1 MTRASYIL
9 FVLMIL
15 GLAVSIYLYNKSKQR
30 STGFNARVNSVK
42 EVLFLL
48 ERTEKLKNILRKTVY
63 EGANQKDTASAFV
76 FSADDKLLVDSIL
89 NRIHS
94 IVLYEDQRLRID
106 TIKQIID
113 SNFRLL
119 LHDSTNP
126 AYYRGVSEVV
136 TRAQSYAEMRLKEQ
150 QAAFENQDAKLDLW
164 TNSIAVISLLL
175 FVVGIWSI
183 AYENTAKRR
192 LKILHDSIKES
203 EKRFRLLATSI
214 PQVIWV
220 ADQQGQIEY
229 LSDQWEKYTGQKPY
243 EGRKLFSSLIHQDD
257 IDLVR
262 AKWRTAMAE
271 SKPWQAE
278 YRLKDLRTNHYTW
291 FSGYT
296 LPLTDQ
302 NGKVIKWIGSSSDIT
317 LQKQSNE
324 KLSSLVDERTREL
337 NNLNEILQSKNIEL
351 SNAQNFLKTVLDSSV
366 ELVTAFDTDLNYT
379 FVNKR
384 SIDFANKNPEELI
397 GRNIKDVHPGFE
409 KSDGYQYLL
418 RGLKGEVIHI
428 DERRPFVNEKIV
440 FETFIIPLKSNSDII
455 GVLTLQRDI
464 TTIIQL
470 SENLKKSNLDL
481 QRSNEDLQQFAHV
494 ISHDLKEPVRK
505 INIYSNLLK
514 SSYEAGLSD
523 PGKIYLGKIEHAT
536 KRIAA
541 MIDGVLQHSSV
552 DAFEQDFERLDS
564 QKIFSN
570 ILEDLE
576 VVVNEKNAQIIIGA
590 LPMIEGSPTLIY
602 QLFYNLVNNSLKF
615 IRTNV
620 KPVIEIRSEIVLG
633 RELSN
638 DMNQVDPNQEFAKIV
653 IIDNGI
659 GFEQTYAEKIFES
672 FLRLNSKDKYEGTG
686 LGLALCK
693 KIVERHHGFI
703 RAYGRPNEG
712 ATFEVYLPST

>member
-15 GLAVSIYLYNKSKQR
+15 GLAVSIYLYNNSKQR
-30 STGFNARVNSVK
+30 SIGFNARVNTVR
-42 EVLFLL
+42 EILFLL

-76 FSADDKLLVDSIL
+76 FSADDKLQLDSIL

-106 TIKQIID
+106 TIKEIID

-119 LHDSTNP
+119 LHDSTNS
-126 AYYRGVSEVV
+126 ASYQGVSEIIA
-136 TRAQSYAEMRLKEQ
+136 RAQSYAETRLKEQ
-150 QAAFENQDAKLDLW
+150 QRAFEYQDAKLDLW
-164 TNSIAVISLLL
+164 TNSIAIISLLL
-175 FVVGIWSI
+175 FAMGIWSI
-183 AYENTAKRR
+183 AYENTAKRK
-192 LKILHDSIKES
+192 LKRLHDSIKES
-203 EKRFRLLATSI
+203 EERFRLLATSI
-214 PQVIWV
+214 PQVIWI
-220 ADQQGQIEY
+220 ADQQGKIEY
-229 LSDQWEKYTGQKPY
+229 LSDQWEKYTGQQPS
-243 EGRKLFSSLIHQDD
+243 EGKKLFSSLIHQDD
-257 IDLVR
+257 IDLVKT
-262 AKWRTAMAE
+262 KWQTAMAE
-271 SKPWQAE
+271 GKPWQAE
-278 YRLKDLRTNHYTW
+278 YRLRDLRTNHYTW
-291 FSGYT
+291 FFGYT
-296 LPLTDQ
+296 LPLTDK

-351 SNAQNFLKTVLDSSV
+351 LNAQNFLKTVLDSSV
-366 ELVTAFDTDLNYT
+366 ELVTAFDTELNYT

-384 SIDFANKNPEELI
+384 SIDFANKNPEDLI

-409 KSDGYQYLL
+409 KTDGFQYLL

-428 DERRPFVNEKIV
+428 DARRPFVNEKIV
-440 FETFIIPLKSNSDII
+440 FETFVIPLKSNEDII
-455 GVLTLQRDI
+455 GVLTLQRDV
-464 TTIIQL
+464 TPIIQL

-505 INIYSNLLK
+505 INIYANLLK
-514 SSYEAGLSD
+514 SSYEGGLPD
-523 PGKIYLGKIEHAT
+523 PGKNYLEKIEHAT

-541 MIDGVLQHSSV
+541 MIDGVLQHSTV
-552 DAFEQDFERLDS
+552 EAFEQDLERLDS
-564 QKIFSN
+564 QRIFAN

-576 VVVNEKNAQIIIGA
+576 VVVKEKNAQIIIDS

-602 QLFYNLVNNSLKF
+602 QLFYNLINNSLKF
-615 IRTNV
+615 VRTDV
-620 KPVIEIRSEIVLG
+620 VPVIQIRSEIVLG
-633 RELSN
+633 SELPTA
-638 DMNQVDPNQEFAKIV
+638 VDQIKHDQQYAKIV

-703 RAYGRPNEG
+703 RAFSSPNDG
-712 ATFEVYLPST
+712 ATFEVYLPSA